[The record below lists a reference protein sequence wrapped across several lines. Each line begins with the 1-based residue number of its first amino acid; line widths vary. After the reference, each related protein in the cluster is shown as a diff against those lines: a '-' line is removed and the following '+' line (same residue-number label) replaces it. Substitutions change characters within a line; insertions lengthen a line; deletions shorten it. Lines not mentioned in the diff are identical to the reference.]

1 MLIIKQ
7 VIAVAAF
14 FLLSRVTLAQ
24 QKDSVS
30 NMPLTATANRPAQ
43 SLNGKWQVILDWYD
57 NGNREGIVTNKMPVG
72 KTDFLEFSFDNSQ
85 TLSVPGDWNSQRAEL
100 KYYEGTVWYK
110 KDFDYQ
116 PNSSKRVFLNFEGV
130 SYRCDVYLNGKI
142 LGKHEGSFTPFQFE
156 VTRFLKPGHNL
167 LVVKVNNERREDAI
181 PARKFDWWNY
191 GGITRSVTLTEA
203 PANFIA
209 DYFVQLKK
217 GSLRQLEGW
226 VRLNTRQSQ
235 FATIE
240 IPEAGFKTKI
250 MTDTTGKAALVA
262 NAKLQ
267 LWSPQHPKLYKV
279 NIYTQTDTVHD
290 LIGFRSVQVKGTEIM
305 LNNKPV
311 FLRGISFHEET
322 PQRAGRAYAEADSRQ
337 LLTWAK
343 ELGCNFVRLAHYPQ
357 SEQTVKLAERMGLM
371 IWEEIPVWQGIQF
384 KNPQILSKANQMLH
398 EMVGRDKNR
407 CGIIIWSLS
416 NETAPSK
423 ARNEMLTAM
432 AKDVRL
438 LDPTRLI
445 SSAFDHFR
453 YNKNEILID
462 DPLSESLDVLA
473 ANKYMGWYAPWPSE
487 PGNVI
492 WESNFKKPLIISE
505 FGGEAMYGNHGSKDT
520 ASLWTEEYQE
530 QLYKDNVAM
539 FKKIPFLQGV
549 CPWIMA
555 DFRSPFRMHAQF
567 QEGWNRKGL
576 LSDKGFKKKSWY
588 IINDFYN
595 RIKGTYGN

>member
-1 MLIIKQ
+1 
-7 VIAVAAF
+7 
-14 FLLSRVTLAQ
+14 
-24 QKDSVS
+24 
-30 NMPLTATANRPAQ
+30 
-43 SLNGKWQVILDWYD
+43 
-57 NGNREGIVTNKMPVG
+57 
-72 KTDFLEFSFDNSQ
+72 
-85 TLSVPGDWNSQRAEL
+85 
-100 KYYEGTVWYK
+100 
-110 KDFDYQ
+110 
-116 PNSSKRVFLNFEGV
+116 
-130 SYRCDVYLNGKI
+130 
-142 LGKHEGSFTPFQFE
+142 
-156 VTRFLKPGHNL
+156 
-167 LVVKVNNERREDAI
+167 
-181 PARKFDWWNY
+181 
-191 GGITRSVTLTEA
+191 
-203 PANFIA
+203 
-209 DYFVQLKK
+209 
-217 GSLRQLEGW
+217 
-226 VRLNTRQSQ
+226 
-235 FATIE
+235 
-240 IPEAGFKTKI
+240 
-250 MTDTTGKAALVA
+250 
-262 NAKLQ
+262 
-267 LWSPQHPKLYKV
+267 
-279 NIYTQTDTVHD
+279 
-290 LIGFRSVQVKGTEIM
+290 
-305 LNNKPV
+305 
-311 FLRGISFHEET
+311 
-322 PQRAGRAYAEADSRQ
+322 
-337 LLTWAK
+337 
-343 ELGCNFVRLAHYPQ
+343 
-357 SEQTVKLAERMGLM
+357 MGLM

-423 ARNEMLTAM
+423 ARNETLTAM

-492 WESNFKKPLIISE
+492 WKSNFKKPLIISE

>member
-116 PNSSKRVFLNFEGV
+116 PNSYKRVFLNFEGV
-130 SYRCDVYLNGKI
+130 SYRCDVYLNGNI

-423 ARNEMLTAM
+423 ARNETLTAM

-492 WESNFKKPLIISE
+492 WKSNFKKPLIISE